1 MIRSLFFRRSELLI
15 IWLIFVLKQVAV
27 ISDIESYF
35 LATDGLLRR
44 RVRKINVYGNMTV
57 FIGIKVVVD
66 DFELTEM
73 LGILELKDIFAIL
86 LEQQR
91 IKLIRR
97 DINGFVAFLRTN
109 RMFSN
114 RFY

>member
-1 MIRSLFFRRSELLI
+1 LFFRRSERLI

-27 ISDIESYF
+27 NSDIESDF

-44 RVRKINVYGNMTV
+44 RVRKINVHGNLTV

-91 IKLIRR
+91 IKLIGRY
-97 DINGFVAFLRTN
+97 INGFVTFLRTN
-109 RMFSN
+109 RMFPN